1 MFGGWDELCLN
12 FEDSRRKEMGNDKLF
27 NGCALWIVQCS
38 LNIIIFKLEPNKFGV
53 PKSKLQGAFLFSFL
67 GVSSFIFFV
76 FPISKFRHASFYDY
90 EKLRVQTHLPSCN
103 KC

>member
-12 FEDSRRKEMGNDKLF
+12 FEDCGKKEMGNDKLF
-27 NGCALWIVQCS
+27 NGYALWIIQCS
-38 LNIIIFKLEPNKFGV
+38 LNTIIFKLELNKFRV
-53 PKSKLQGAFLFSFL
+53 PKFKLQGAFLFSFL
-67 GVSSFIFFV
+67 GVSSFIFFA

-90 EKLRVQTHLPSCN
+90 EELQVQTHLPSCN